1 MEYARFFLT
10 DAFTAAAI
18 CCTGL
23 LLALLNCKAV
33 IAGYKQAWQILR
45 HWKLEKYDPQSQR
58 LLARCIAG
66 LLCILVLGAIS
77 APKLRYAL
85 PLLFEDVGQLEQ
97 IEGRIERVKNADVND
112 IYRYRDTY
120 EHPKLIQVGEKRLFT
135 LALGE
140 LKEGDAVCVSYL
152 PHSRLALSILPKGA
166 QAQTTPEFGREFY
179 CFRALVP
186 LSLSLFAAAFGL
198 LAWALLDTGTQLW
211 DRRGQNRLPPA
222 KIAALVVAGALL
234 LTLFGTDL
242 RRGLALYRD
251 RAPVTLDGTV
261 EQRTEAGG
269 PILYRVNGEVMRAE
283 YLQVGGET
291 LYNLPL
297 EDFAPGDTVRV
308 QYYPGSGVVRRI
320 EAGPGAGN

>member
-120 EHPKLIQVGEKRLFT
+120 EHPQLIQVGEKQLFT

-198 LAWALLDTGTQLW
+198 LAWALLDTGTE
-211 DRRGQNRLPPA
+211 
-222 KIAALVVAGALL
+222 VVGDKGSELL
-234 LTLFGTDL
+234 FYIENGK
-242 RRGLALYRD
+242 LYRFD
-251 RAPVTLDGTV
+251 GETAAVILETAPESIAGTMECFDDGTF
-261 EQRTEAGG
+261 
-269 PILYRVNGEVMRAE
+269 LY
-283 YLQVGGET
+283 LDKTT
-291 LYNLPL
+291 LYYYDGARFFRIL
-297 EDFAPGDTVRV
+297 ENVEEFQLAACQKDTSNERFVDD
-308 QYYPGSGVVRRI
+308 
-320 EAGPGAGN
+320 